1 MTGGRGA
8 IFVLAGL
15 SGLLVVMA
23 VISGWQ
29 GTTRLTQ
36 QRDDMAAVEDACRS
50 FVEAYGTFDFRD
62 PGGYRNRLMSLTT
75 GTLKAAVVSSQ
86 IDSLALGQLRTIATE
101 VGGVEVSALS
111 EDEATASATAE
122 QQRRSTDPVSGQLVD
137 EAVIQHVA
145 CRVVLAGGSWLVAE
159 FRLQS
164 EEAAGRTPVG

>member
-8 IFVLAGL
+8 MFVLVGL
-15 SGLLVVMA
+15 SGLLVILA
-23 VISGWQ
+23 VISGWE

-36 QRDDMAAVEDACRS
+36 QQDDTNAVEESCRS

-62 PGGYRNRLMSLTT
+62 PGAYRSRLMSLTT
-75 GTLKAAVVSSQ
+75 GALKAAVASSQ
-86 IDSLALGQLRTIATE
+86 IDSLALGQLRTITTKVVGAE
-101 VGGVEVSALS
+101 VTALS
-111 EDEATASATAE
+111 EDDATASATAE
-122 QQRRSTDPVSGQLVD
+122 QQRRSIDPASGQVVH

-164 EEAAGRTPVG
+164 EEAARRTPVR

>member
-29 GTTRLTQ
+29 GTTRLTR
-36 QRDDMAAVEDACRS
+36 QRDDTAAVEDACRS

-75 GTLKAAVVSSQ
+75 GTLKAAVASSQ

-101 VGGVEVSALS
+101 VVGVEVSALS
-111 EDEATASATAE
+111 EDDATASATAE
-122 QQRRSTDPVSGQLVD
+122 QHRRSTDPVSGQLVD
-137 EAVIQHVA
+137 EGVIQHVA

>member
-8 IFVLAGL
+8 MFVLGGL

-29 GTTRLTQ
+29 GTTRLTG
-36 QRDDMAAVEDACRS
+36 QRDDTAAVENACRS

-62 PGGYRNRLMSLTT
+62 AGAYRNRLMSLTT
-75 GTLKAAVVSSQ
+75 GDLKAAIASSQ
-86 IDSLALGQLRTIATE
+86 IDSLALGQLRTITTE
-101 VGGVEVSALS
+101 VVEVHASALS
-111 EDEATASATAE
+111 EENAAASATAE
-122 QQRRSTDPVSGQLVD
+122 QLRRGVDPASGQVVD

-145 CRVVLAGGSWLVAE
+145 CRVVLTGESWLVAE

-164 EEAAGRTPVG
+164 EEAARRTPVR